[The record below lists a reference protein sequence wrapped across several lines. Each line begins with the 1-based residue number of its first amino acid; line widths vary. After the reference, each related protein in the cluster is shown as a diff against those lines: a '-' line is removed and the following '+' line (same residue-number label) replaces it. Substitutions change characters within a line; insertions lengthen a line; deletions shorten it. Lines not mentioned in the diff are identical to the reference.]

1 MDDYESNCIAVR
13 SILGSCLSDINKL
26 MPLWYYGIIL
36 PEAAEECCLCS
47 LSNLTLV
54 ELKQILEAC
63 GIITIIN
70 NIVKFV
76 CSISG
81 YGGKYSWQMFLLNNS
96 LSDNY
101 LAQMN
106 LSKYKIYQNNVWYIG
121 LGYDRSFK
129 INPSTQFNHK
139 KLRKCAELNRL
150 LNEKVN
156 KMKSILVIKN

>member
-1 MDDYESNCIAVR
+1 MNDYESNCIVIR

-26 MPLWYYGIIL
+26 MLLWNYGIIL

-63 GIITIIN
+63 GLITINN

-76 CSISG
+76 CSTSG
-81 YGGKYSWQMFLLNNS
+81 YGRKYSWQMFLLKNS

-106 LSKYKIYQNNVWYIG
+106 LSKYKIYQNNV
-121 LGYDRSFK
+121 
-129 INPSTQFNHK
+129 
-139 KLRKCAELNRL
+139 
-150 LNEKVN
+150 
-156 KMKSILVIKN
+156 